1 MSKKLKVLLAN
12 SSFGSGGVTTFA
24 NQLISCL
31 SADTELTVV
40 LGDDKKAP
48 ITDPRVKVLF
58 HDTKLLTL
66 DNALFFI
73 DLINNVIKP
82 DIVLASAG
90 IIIPVIAPYL
100 NDNIRVMTFSHSGRF
115 FYTKYCAVNYQ
126 YLDCIIAA
134 SSTYNKKYIESH
146 FHIKDKEKIKV
157 IYNFVADDEKLEN
170 LRFAKKDQRPIII
183 VYAGATS
190 IHKSPDLVA
199 KIVSRLLS
207 TDLDFRFYWTG
218 KTGIPLVSTRF
229 KQSKLRSV
237 KQLFPEDK
245 RLIFPGRIPAKEDY
259 DLLLGR
265 ANIFLAPSK
274 NEGCS
279 MATLEAH
286 RSGSIL
292 IVADYKNS
300 NREIVESYGSGFV
313 VDHNDVDGFVSIIKE
328 IISNHSS
335 YYHIY
340 EDSHRAFKDALSYNI
355 WKEKIFQVINS
366 DSKHKP
372 RKKDVSKLRISL
384 DIMKMKWLESSSSIE
399 RFLCFSLP
407 SYLSFRKQYKSFL
420 SKCNKCTSGHSS

>member
-1 MSKKLKVLLAN
+1 MKVLLAN
-12 SSFGSGGVTTFA
+12 SPFGGGGITTFA
-24 NQLISCL
+24 TQLIACL

-48 ITDPRVKVLF
+48 ITDPRVKVLY
-58 HDTKLLTL
+58 HDTKLLTIE
-66 DNALFFI
+66 NALFFI

-82 DIVLASAG
+82 DVVITSAA
-90 IIIPVIAPYL
+90 IIIPIIAPYL
-100 NDNIRVMTFSHSGRF
+100 NDSIRVMTISHSGRF
-115 FYTKYCAVNYQ
+115 FFTKYCAVNYQ

-134 SSTYNKKYIESH
+134 SSAYNKQYIESY
-146 FHIKDKEKIKV
+146 FRIKDKSKIKV
-157 IYNFVADDEKLEN
+157 IYNFVADEEKFEN
-170 LRFAKKDQRPIII
+170 LRFAKKDQQPIII

-190 IHKSPDLVA
+190 VHKSPELVS
-199 KIVSRLLS
+199 KILTKLLS

-218 KTGIPLVSTRF
+218 NTRIPLVSSIFR
-229 KQSKLRSV
+229 QSKMQNV
-237 KQLFPEDK
+237 KQLFPEDN

-259 DLLLGR
+259 DLLLGS

-292 IVADYKNS
+292 IVGDFKNS

-313 VDHNDVDGFVSIIKE
+313 VDHNDVDAYVRIIME

-340 EDSHRAFKDALSYNI
+340 EDSHQAFKEALSYNV
-355 WKEKIFQVINS
+355 WKEKIFQVINC
-366 DSKHKP
+366 DSRHKP
-372 RKKDVSKLRISL
+372 RKTKVSKLRIFL
-384 DIMKMKWLESSSSIE
+384 DIIKMKWLERSSSFEKFI
-399 RFLCFSLP
+399 CFSLP
-407 SYLSFRKQYKSFL
+407 CYLSFRKQYKFHL
-420 SKCNKCTSGHSS
+420 KNNL